1 MAKVT
6 LRSDIQSMSGKFGN
20 VLFKTYTKR
29 DGSKETRAYVMPRKT
44 DGSYGYQRRTCLSP
58 KEIEI
63 RKTFQQVNAALK
75 AMTPETKDEYYRLWK
90 DAGYKFNG
98 KKYATLRGY
107 IMARLHKQI
116 KDGVNLV

>member
-20 VLFKTYTKR
+20 IMFKTYTKPN
-29 DGSKETRAYVMPRKT
+29 GTKETRAYSVPRKP
-44 DGSYGYQRRTCLSP
+44 DGSFGYQRRTPLSP
-58 KEIEI
+58 KEIET
-63 RKTFQQVNAALK
+63 RKTFQLVNAALK

-90 DAGYKFNG
+90 DTGHRFNG

>member
-6 LRSDIQSMSGKFGN
+6 LRSDLKSISGRIGN
-20 VLFKTYTKR
+20 IMFKTYTKR
-29 DGSKETRAYVMPRKT
+29 DGSKETRAYSVPRKSN
-44 DGSYGYQRRTCLSP
+44 GSYGYERSTPLSP
-58 KEIEI
+58 KEIQI

-75 AMTPETKDEYYRLWK
+75 AMTPEAKNEYYRMWK

>member
-20 VLFKTYTKR
+20 IMFKTYTKR
-29 DGSKETRAYVMPRKT
+29 DGTKETRAYSLPRKR
-44 DGSYGYQRRTCLSP
+44 DGSYGYERRTKLSP
-58 KEIEI
+58 KEIES

-75 AMTPETKDEYYRLWK
+75 AMTPETKDEYYRMWK
-90 DAGYKFNG
+90 KAEYWFNG